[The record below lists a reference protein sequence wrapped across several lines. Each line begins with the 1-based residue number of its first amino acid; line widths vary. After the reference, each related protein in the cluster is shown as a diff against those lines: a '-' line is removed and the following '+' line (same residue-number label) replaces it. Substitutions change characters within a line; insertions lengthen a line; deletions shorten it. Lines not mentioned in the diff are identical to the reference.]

1 MAARWLGLLGWDRIG
16 HFYEE
21 ASLGMGSAASSFI
34 PHGHCYLW
42 QPGLV
47 GLHVGSDALIAL
59 AYYSIPLT
67 LYYFVRKRK
76 DLPFNDIFLL
86 FGAFIVACGTTHLL
100 EVWTL
105 WHPDYWLSGSIKL
118 LTAGI
123 SLFTAKELFSIVP
136 NALALPSPTQLEQ
149 ANQELQAQIA
159 ERMAIEAEL
168 KRYQAQLEDRV
179 AERTAQ
185 LEASNHQMEELLRRE
200 QEARSQTEQARTE
213 IQRYANRLTLAL
225 DAAEMG
231 FWEWDI
237 DSNRITGTPQFAR
250 ILGREPSSLENF
262 DVEDWKAQ
270 ILPEDRALAASVTE
284 AAIAQCQTFRCE
296 YRLKHPDGSLR
307 WVNSVGRCEYDADGQ
322 PMQMSGVLIDTTQ
335 RRLDEA
341 SLRESEETTRRQLAE
356 IEAIY
361 TTAPIGLCVFDT
373 QFRYVRLNDFLAEIN
388 GIPIED
394 HLGKTV
400 WDIVPELAEHQ
411 ERVLRQVAS
420 TGQPVLNLEVQ
431 GETPL
436 KPGVLRDWLANY
448 YPLWGLDGNL
458 QGINVTVQEV
468 TERKR
473 DERELEAR
481 AQELAQLNLLLAQST
496 AQVRER
502 NQELDQF
509 AYVVSHDLKAPLRAI
524 ANLAYWIEEDLDDS
538 LPEETRQHLT
548 LMQSRVRRMEGLI
561 NGLLEYSRIGRSDTT
576 TETVN
581 LTTLLH
587 EVVDLLDPPDTVQ
600 ILVPKELPTLTTKPL
615 LLSQV
620 LANLIGNAIKHRDRP
635 DGRVEV
641 TVADQGSHLRFT
653 IADDGPG
660 IDPRY
665 QDRIFAIF
673 QTLKSK
679 DDQESTGIGL
689 SIVKKIIDTEG
700 GEIHLESELG
710 QGTTFWFTWP
720 KGGIER

>member
-1 MAARWLGLLGWDRIG
+1 M
-16 HFYEE
+16 
-21 ASLGMGSAASSFI
+21 
-34 PHGHCYLW
+34 
-42 QPGLV
+42 V
-47 GLHVGSDALIAL
+47 GLHVGSDILIAL

-76 DLPFNDIFLL
+76 DLPFDNIFLL

-105 WHPDYWLSGSIKL
+105 WHPDYWLSGSLKL
-118 LTAGI
+118 LTAGV
-123 SLFTAKELFSIVP
+123 SLFTAKELFSITP
-136 NALALPSPTQLEQ
+136 RALALPSPAQLEQ

-159 ERMAIEAEL
+159 ERIAIEAEL
-168 KRYQAQLEDRV
+168 KRYQTQLEERV

-185 LEASNHQMEELLRRE
+185 LEASNHQMEDLLRRE

-231 FWEWDI
+231 FWEWDMA
-237 DSNRITGTPQFAR
+237 SNQIVGTPQFAK
-250 ILGREPSSLENF
+250 ILGRDPVGSMVQF
-262 DVEDWKAQ
+262 TADDWKTQ
-270 ILPEDRALAASVTE
+270 ILPEDRDRTASITE
-284 AAIAQCQTFRCE
+284 EAIAQCQTFRSE
-296 YRLKHPDGSLR
+296 YRLLRPDGSLR
-307 WVNSVGRCEYDADGQ
+307 WVNSLGRCEYDAAGQ
-322 PMQMSGVLIDTTQ
+322 PVQMSGVLIDTTQ
-335 RRLDEA
+335 RQADEL

-388 GIPIED
+388 GIPIAD
-394 HLGKTV
+394 HLGHTV
-400 WDIVPELAEHQ
+400 WDIVPELAESQ
-411 ERVLRQVAS
+411 TQILEQVVS
-420 TGQPVLNLEVQ
+420 TGQPVLNLEVC

-436 KPGVLRDWLANY
+436 QPGIQRDWLANY
-448 YPLWGLDGNL
+448 YPLRGLDGTL

-473 DERELEAR
+473 NERELEAR
-481 AQELAQLNLLLAQST
+481 AQEMVQLNLLLAQTT

-524 ANLAYWIEEDLDDS
+524 ANLAYWIEEDLGNAV
-538 LPEETRQHLT
+538 PEETRHHLG
-548 LMQSRVRRMEGLI
+548 LMQSRVRRMEALI

-576 TETVN
+576 IQTVN
-581 LTTLLH
+581 LSTLLS
-587 EVVDLLDPPDTVQ
+587 EIVDLLDPPASVQ
-600 ILVPKELPTLTTKPL
+600 VILPASDLPTITTKPL
-615 LLSQV
+615 LLGQV
-620 LANLIGNAIKHRDRP
+620 LSNLISNAIKHRDRP
-635 DGRVEV
+635 DERIEV
-641 TVADQGSHLRFT
+641 TFDDEGDRYRFT
-653 IADDGPG
+653 VRDDGPG

-665 QDRIFAIF
+665 HDRIFAIF

-679 DDQESTGIGL
+679 DEQESTGIGL
-689 SIVKKIIDTEG
+689 SIVRKIVDTEG
-700 GEIHLESELG
+700 GEIHLESALG
-710 QGTTFWFTWP
+710 EGTTFWFTWP
-720 KGGIER
+720 KGVMG

>member
-1 MAARWLGLLGWDRIG
+1 MAALWLWLLGLDNVGQFHG
-16 HFYEE
+16 GV
-21 ASLGMGSAASSFI
+21 SLGMEPAGFSFI

-42 QPGLV
+42 QLGLV
-47 GLHVGSDALIAL
+47 GLHVVSDVLIAL

-76 DLPFNDIFLL
+76 DLPFDDIFLL

-118 LTAGI
+118 LTAGV
-123 SLFTAKELFSIVP
+123 SLFTARELFSIVP

-149 ANQELQAQIA
+149 ANQELQAQIT

-168 KRYQAQLEDRV
+168 KHYQAQLEDRV

-185 LEASNHQMEELLRRE
+185 LEASNHQMEELLSRE

-231 FWEWDI
+231 FWEWEI
-237 DSNRITGTPQFAR
+237 DSDRITGTPLLSK
-250 ILGREPSSLENF
+250 ILGKDSASMEPF
-262 DVEDWKAQ
+262 TVAAWKEL
-270 ILPEDRALAASVTE
+270 IFPEDLDRVMSVTE
-284 AAIAQCQTFRCE
+284 EAIAQCQTFRCE
-296 YRLKHPDGSLR
+296 YRLMHPDGSLR
-307 WVNSVGRCEYDADGQ
+307 WVNAMGRCEYNPDGR
-322 PMQMSGVLIDTTQ
+322 PVQMSGVLIDTTQ
-335 RRLDEA
+335 RKADEA
-341 SLRESEETTRRQLAE
+341 ALRESEETTRRQLAE

-388 GIPIED
+388 GIPIAD

-400 WDIVPELAEHQ
+400 WEIVPEMAEYQ
-411 ERVLRQVAS
+411 EQILKQVAS
-420 TGQPVLNLEVQ
+420 TGQPILNLEVQ
-431 GETPL
+431 GETQR
-436 KPGVLRDWLANY
+436 KPGVLRDWLVNY

-481 AQELAQLNLLLAQST
+481 AKELVQLNLLLAQST

-524 ANLAYWIEEDLDDS
+524 ANLAYWIEEDLGDTV
-538 LPEETRQHLT
+538 PGETSQHLA

-561 NGLLEYSRIGRSDTT
+561 NGLLEYSRIGRSEAA

-581 LTTLLH
+581 LSALLN
-587 EVVDLLDPPDTVQ
+587 EVVDMLDPPSTVQ
-600 ILVPKELPTLTTKPL
+600 VIVPDNLPTLTTKPL
-615 LLSQV
+615 LLGQV

-641 TVADQGSHLRFT
+641 TVADEGRHYRFT
-653 IADDGPG
+653 ITDDGPG

-665 QDRIFAIF
+665 HERIFAIF

-710 QGTTFWFTWP
+710 EGTTFWFTWP
-720 KGGIER
+720 KGVRG